1 MEPGLD
7 GKLGRL
13 RALISGYGSLL
24 VAFSGGVDST
34 LLLKVAH
41 DTLGEKAVAVT
52 ARLKSFPEREYEA
65 AKSIARNIG
74 ARHIT
79 VDSECLGVEEFRMNL
94 PDRCYFCKKEL
105 FGKFMEI
112 ARAEGI
118 RFVADGDSG
127 DDLKDYRPGSKAA
140 AELGVVSPLRE
151 AGLSKEDIRAL
162 SKELGLSTWDKPPF
176 ACLASRFPCGTEIT
190 EESLDTVDRAEQVL
204 LDLGFRQVRVRHYGT
219 MARIEVGA
227 DEVERF
233 SLNGIRN
240 AIVSSFKELG
250 YRHVC
255 LDLEGYRTGSM
266 NETLGLRDEKNR

>member
-1 MEPGLD
+1 MEQVLD

-13 RALISGYGSLL
+13 RALISGYGSLI

-41 DTLGEKAVAVT
+41 DTLGEKAAAVT

-79 VDSECLGVEEFRMNL
+79 VDSECLGIEGFRMNL
-94 PDRCYFCKKEL
+94 PDRCYFCKKEI
-105 FGKFMEI
+105 FGKLMEI

-118 RFVADGDSG
+118 RFVADGDSC

-151 AGLSKEDIRAL
+151 ACLSKEDIRAL

-190 EESLDTVDRAEQVL
+190 EEALDTVNRAEQVL

-233 SLNGIRN
+233 FGRGMKDGIVR
-240 AIVSSFKELG
+240 ALKELG